1 MVKKIFFINQGDTL
15 IIDSIEYEILL
26 KLFNERGISFDSTKF
41 KQNFVEIPK
50 QYVGIIELQNRTI
63 IIKPKLFGLDLSH
76 ILRMYYF
83 IYLNNTVDLDASIFG
98 IDKINNQ
105 SIVDLFIKELLKVVK
120 IGLPM
125 QYKDIHISSKFANG
139 TINLLETYIRLNE
152 KKPNPFRVNTSN
164 LSHDID
170 INQIL
175 YLAYRKVYDI
185 VDNNVKGLL
194 DSTFQ
199 GIARINRIH
208 KAPKITRNLK
218 YCEKVL
224 TLAYIIINDMSV
236 TGFGDSGFGENIL
249 INFDKL
255 FECFIQ
261 KVLIVYSDDML
272 FTTWNEPHY
281 FGEYVNSIKETVTK
295 TYQPDLLYNYRK
307 TLTGEVSTCIL
318 DMKNKTSNPFNNAD
332 VYQMCFYSSML
343 NTTKVILCYPSAT
356 DQETIALNLLNDGIK
371 LEKIHAVYINLSGNS
386 ADEFKKNIYIFIE
399 RIFEI
404 IE

>member
-1 MVKKIFFINQGDTL
+1 
-15 IIDSIEYEILL
+15 
-26 KLFNERGISFDSTKF
+26 
-41 KQNFVEIPK
+41 
-50 QYVGIIELQNRTI
+50 
-63 IIKPKLFGLDLSH
+63 
-76 ILRMYYF
+76 
-83 IYLNNTVDLDASIFG
+83 
-98 IDKINNQ
+98 
-105 SIVDLFIKELLKVVK
+105 
-120 IGLPM
+120 
-125 QYKDIHISSKFANG
+125 
-139 TINLLETYIRLNE
+139 
-152 KKPNPFRVNTSN
+152 
-164 LSHDID
+164 
-170 INQIL
+170 
-175 YLAYRKVYDI
+175 
-185 VDNNVKGLL
+185 
-194 DSTFQ
+194 
-199 GIARINRIH
+199 
-208 KAPKITRNLK
+208 
-218 YCEKVL
+218 
-224 TLAYIIINDMSV
+224 MSV